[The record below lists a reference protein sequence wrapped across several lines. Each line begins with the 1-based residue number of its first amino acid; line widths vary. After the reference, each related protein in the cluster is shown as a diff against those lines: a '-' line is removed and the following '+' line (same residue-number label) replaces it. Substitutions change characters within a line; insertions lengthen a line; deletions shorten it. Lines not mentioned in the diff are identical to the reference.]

1 MTNKNTE
8 TDNYTRKKKWALL
21 KAAELLFIFLKCLNY
36 PLNKLPGSM
45 NISQNLR
52 PKQGIE

>member
-8 TDNYTRKKKWALL
+8 TDNYTHKKMGAFKSGRT
-21 KAAELLFIFLKCLNY
+21 FIHFLKCLNY

-45 NISQNLR
+45 NISQDLR
-52 PKQGIE
+52 SKQGIE